1 MNVNIKLF
9 PDTENPPPLK
19 DFSASL
25 IDLANMYSVNYCGYE
40 NESVVKIADINKG
53 SIILDL
59 IVEGFETASRIN
71 WVETVK
77 TVLKNGGQLIELGQD
92 AFICYAVV
100 KKAVRLLKKWF
111 GKCRFES
118 AQINDEKF
126 NGSTVRI
133 LESFCESIEKKVVRR
148 KETVL
153 IDSNGRFVSEKTVEK
168 YYVKSS
174 LKEKIDKK
182 RGKQIKVLIK
192 EYSNQNVSWMEVIKV
207 YEK

>member
-100 KKAVRLLKKWF
+100 KKL
-111 GKCRFES
+111 
-118 AQINDEKF
+118 
-126 NGSTVRI
+126 
-133 LESFCESIEKKVVRR
+133 
-148 KETVL
+148 
-153 IDSNGRFVSEKTVEK
+153 
-168 YYVKSS
+168 
-174 LKEKIDKK
+174 
-182 RGKQIKVLIK
+182 
-192 EYSNQNVSWMEVIKV
+192 
-207 YEK
+207 

>member
-1 MNVNIKLF
+1 
-9 PDTENPPPLK
+9 
-19 DFSASL
+19 
-25 IDLANMYSVNYCGYE
+25 
-40 NESVVKIADINKG
+40 VKIADINKG

-118 AQINDEKF
+118 AQINGEKF
-126 NGSTVRI
+126 NESTVRI
-133 LESFCESIEKKVVRR
+133 LESFCENIEKTVVRR
-148 KETVL
+148 KETVS
-153 IDSNGRFVSEKTVEK
+153 IDSNGRVVSEKTVEK

-182 RGKQIKVLIK
+182 RGKQVNVLIK